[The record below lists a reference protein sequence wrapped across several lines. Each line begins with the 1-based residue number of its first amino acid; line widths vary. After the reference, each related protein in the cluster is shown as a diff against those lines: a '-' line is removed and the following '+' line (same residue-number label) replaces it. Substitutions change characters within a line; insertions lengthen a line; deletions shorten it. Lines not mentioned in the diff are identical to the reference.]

1 VTTQLEGQKKLLI
14 GYMRVS
20 KADGSQTV
28 DLQKDALVAAGV
40 TKKRM
45 YDDHASGR
53 KDDRPGLDACL
64 KALREGDTLI
74 VWKLDRLGRDLTHLV
89 NLIQDLSKRGV
100 KLKVLTGRGA
110 SIDTTTASG
119 KMVFGIF
126 AALAEYEQALV
137 SERTRA
143 GLAAARARGRVGG
156 RRHTMTPAKVHMA
169 KAAMGK
175 PGTVVNDLC
184 QELGISRQTLYRY
197 VSPAGALRPDGRKL
211 LKKR

>member
-1 VTTQLEGQKKLLI
+1 MTAQKEGQKKLLI

-40 TKKRM
+40 TKKRI
-45 YDDHASGR
+45 YEDHASGR

-64 KALREGDTLI
+64 KALREGDTLL

-110 SIDTTTASG
+110 SIDTSTASG
-119 KMVFGIF
+119 KLIFGIF
-126 AALAEYEQALV
+126 SALADYAEQV
-137 SERTRA
+137 FMQSH
-143 GLAAARARGRVGG
+143 AAEE
-156 RRHTMTPAKVHMA
+156 
-169 KAAMGK
+169 
-175 PGTVVNDLC
+175 TV
-184 QELGISRQTLYRY
+184 
-197 VSPAGALRPDGRKL
+197 
-211 LKKR
+211 

>member
-1 VTTQLEGQKKLLI
+1 
-14 GYMRVS
+14 MRVS

-40 TKKRM
+40 TKKHM
-45 YDDHASGR
+45 YEDQTSGR

-64 KALREGDTLI
+64 KALREGDTLL

-100 KLKVLTGRGA
+100 KLKVLTGQGA

-126 AALAEYEQALV
+126 CALADFEQSLI
-137 SERTRA
+137 SERTLAR
-143 GLAAARARGRVGG
+143 LAAARARGRVGG
-156 RRHTMTPAKVHMA
+156 RRHTMTPAKVHMV
-169 KAAMGK
+169 KAAIGK
-175 PGTVVNDLC
+175 PDTVVNDLC
-184 QELGISRQTLYRY
+184 QEVGISGQTLYRY
-197 VSPAGALRPDGRKL
+197 VSQTGALRSDGRKL